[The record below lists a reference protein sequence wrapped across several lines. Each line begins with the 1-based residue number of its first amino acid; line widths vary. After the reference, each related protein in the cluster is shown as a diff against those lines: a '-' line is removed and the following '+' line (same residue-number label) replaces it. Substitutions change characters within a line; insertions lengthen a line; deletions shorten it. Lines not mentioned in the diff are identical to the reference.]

1 MIGSA
6 EFAGI
11 DAEGIQRIL
20 PHRYPFLLVD
30 RVIELSPPHRAVGI
44 KQVTVNEPF
53 FQGHFPG
60 YPVMPGVL
68 IVEAMAQVGG
78 VAVLSSEEYQDK
90 LALFAGID
98 NVRFKRQVRPGDT
111 LRLEV
116 ELQQIRRGIGM
127 GSGTA
132 IGRRRACLPWRHHV
146 RARRQAGRAAAR
158 LSEATAPT
166 GPDVDLSVLTA
177 IPMVEIL
184 ALCPR
189 PDA

>member
-1 MIGSA
+1 MIGEA
-6 EFAGI
+6 EFTGI
-11 DAEGIQRIL
+11 DADGIQRIL

-30 RVIELSPPHRAVGI
+30 RVVELTPPHRAVGI

-78 VAVLSSEEYQDK
+78 VAVLSGEEYRDK

-116 ELQQIRRGIGM
+116 ELRQIRRGIGM
-127 GSGTA
+127 GSGMATVE
-132 IGRRRACLPWRHHV
+132 GELACRGDIMFALVDKPE
-146 RARRQAGRAAAR
+146 ALRQG
-158 LSEATAPT
+158 
-166 GPDVDLSVLTA
+166 
-177 IPMVEIL
+177 
-184 ALCPR
+184 
-189 PDA
+189 